1 MIQCKLDTAEG
12 NLNKLEDRWKEFKQC
27 ATGKKKT
34 VGDVM
39 RVIRGEEK
47 EYNILFIGILVGDR

>member
-1 MIQCKLDTAEG
+1 MCH
-12 NLNKLEDRWKEFKQC
+12 R
-27 ATGKKKT
+27 KKKT

-47 EYNILFIGILVGDR
+47 EYNILFIGILVEDR